1 MGPGSSDKMR
11 THPSYSETPYMSA
24 EARESWS
31 IRETFTFEGQAARYG
46 RLGEADRPPL
56 VLLHGTPFSSIVW
69 RRIAPHL
76 TGHRQ
81 VFYFDLLGYGR
92 SEMRPNQDVS
102 LAVQGCLFAALLKH
116 WRLAHPDVV
125 AHDFG
130 GCTALRA
137 HLLHGCD
144 YRSLTLID
152 PVALAPWGSPFVRH
166 VRDHEAAFAG
176 LPPYIHAAILPAYIA
191 GAAFRPLSGDV
202 LQLYVDP
209 WLSVSGQAAFYR
221 QIAQMDQRY
230 TDEIEARYGEIR
242 CPVRILWGKE
252 DTWIPI
258 ERGRELVSRIPGA
271 TLREVPGA
279 GHLIQE
285 DAPEAIVAALLGDLT
300 APR

>member
-1 MGPGSSDKMR
+1 MVA
-11 THPSYSETPYMSA
+11 ETRA
-24 EARESWS
+24 SW
-31 IRETFTFEGQAARYG
+31 RLPDTFTFEGQAVRYG
-46 RLGEADRPPL
+46 SLGDTDKPPI
-56 VLLHGTPFSSIVW
+56 VLIHGTPFSSIVW

-76 TGHRQ
+76 TEHRQ

-102 LAVQGCLFAALLKH
+102 LAVQGRLFTALLKH
-116 WRLAHPDVV
+116 WRLSRPDVV

-130 GCTALRA
+130 GCTTLRA
-137 HLLHGCD
+137 YLLHGCE

-166 VRDHEAAFAG
+166 VREHEAAFAG
-176 LPPYIHAAILPAYIA
+176 VPPYIHAAILPVYIA

-209 WLSVSGQAAFYR
+209 WLDVSGQAAFYR

-230 TDEIEARYGEIR
+230 TDEIESRYGEIH
-242 CPVRILWGKE
+242 CPVSILWGEE

-271 TLREVPGA
+271 SLRTVPGA
-279 GHLIQE
+279 GHLVQE
-285 DAPEAIVAALLGDLT
+285 DAPEAVVAALLGELT
-300 APR
+300 ART